1 MKASYRKKSTR
12 IIYRKLWPGSDFS
25 DRFIVSTAI
34 AIVLFSFL
42 FMISGCSY
50 YKLTTRPYDQSDT
63 FFSDMADDFYKK
75 WQYPREDYPEERL
88 VKLLFLERDF
98 YVFDPSGRWHLHGP
112 ELIGDTI
119 ISQAQLSPV
128 PEGVVD
134 GAVETRKNKRYYPEK
149 ESDIIR
155 RINLYVDKLNF
166 NDSGMAYIPVSG
178 IQKCEIYKK
187 DHGKTTGKVLGT
199 FFIVAGAVF
208 MVTLLIV
215 ALTSCP
221 FVYVFDGNAYQ
232 FAGEIYGGA
241 VYPSLE
247 RDDYLALPKYE
258 CIPGSEY
265 KIKLANM
272 LEEIQYINQADL
284 LILTHDSSFYPLI
297 DKYGRVQTVSKPI
310 LPYSA
315 IDSKGNDCLGEIT
328 GKDKLTHDFCEDLDT
343 TMSSNYLNSL
353 DLTFKSNSNPDSAKL
368 FINGKNSLWGDYMI
382 RQFFNLFGSRYQK
395 FVRRQEDKPAIYH
408 QQWMQ
413 QQGLLLQVFIMK
425 DGEWVQAD
433 YFNMV
438 GALGSRD
445 MVLPLDLEN
454 AWSAENSNGT
464 SEYTLRVKLVS
475 GYLFWEVDYAVID
488 LTDNEKVEMIWLPAD
503 HADDQ
508 NGRSVMNL
516 LASDD
521 DRYLVQK
528 ETGDEVILDFTM
540 PVDIDNSFTLYLHS
554 KGYYQQAGKNNNEP
568 DITLLETFREPGR
581 LSHWSSRKFSEAAS
595 AFQTRLDGEDQDE

>member
-1 MKASYRKKSTR
+1 MKGSYQNKSTR
-12 IIYRKLWPGSDFS
+12 AIFRSLWPESDFI
-25 DRFIVSTAI
+25 DQFIVSTAI
-34 AIVLFSFL
+34 GIVLFSFL

-50 YKLTTRPYDQSDT
+50 YKISTKPYDQSDT
-63 FFSDMADDFYKK
+63 LFSDMADDLYKK
-75 WQYPREDYPEERL
+75 WKYPRENYPEDRL
-88 VKLLFLERDF
+88 LKLLFLERDF
-98 YVFDPSGRWHLHGP
+98 YVFDSNGRWHLYRP
-112 ELIGDTI
+112 ELRGDTI
-119 ISQAQLSPV
+119 ISKAQLSPV

-134 GAVETRKNKRYYPEK
+134 GAVETRKNKRYHPEK
-149 ESDIIR
+149 ESDIIK

-187 DHGKTTGKVLGT
+187 DRGKTTGKVLGT
-199 FFIVAGAVF
+199 FFIVVGAVF
-208 MVTLLIV
+208 VATLIIA

-247 RDDYLALPKYE
+247 RDDYLAVPKYE
-258 CIPGSEY
+258 CVPGSY
-265 KIKLANM
+265 YRIKLANM
-272 LEEIQYINQADL
+272 LEEIQYINKADL
-284 LILTHDSSFYPLI
+284 LILTHDSAVYPLI
-297 DKYGRVQTVSKPI
+297 DKYGRVQTVCNPI
-310 LPYSA
+310 LPSA
-315 IDSKGNDCLGEIT
+315 AVDSKGNDCLEEIT

-343 TMSSNYLNSL
+343 TVNSTYLNSL

-368 FINGKNSLWGDYMI
+368 YINGKNSLWGDYMI

-395 FVRRQEDKPAIYH
+395 FVRRQEDKPAIFH

-413 QQGLLLQVFIMK
+413 QQGLLLQVYIMK
-425 DGEWVQAD
+425 DGEWKPAD

-454 AWSAENSNGT
+454 AWSAENSDGT
-464 SEYTLRVKLVS
+464 PEYTLSIKLVS
-475 GYLFWEVDYAVID
+475 GYQFWELDYAAID
-488 LTDNEKVEMIWLPAD
+488 LSVNENVEMVWLQAD
-503 HADDQ
+503 NAVDQ
-508 NGRSVMNL
+508 NGKNVMNL
-516 LASDD
+516 LVADD

-528 ETGDEVILDFTM
+528 ETGDEVIMDFTM
-540 PVDIDNSFTLYLHS
+540 PGAMGNSFTLYFHS

-568 DITLLETFREPGR
+568 ENTFLETFREPGR
-581 LSHWSSRKFSEAAS
+581 LSLWSSQKLLEAES
-595 AFQTRLDGEDQDE
+595 ACQTRLDGEDQDE